1 MIGSGIDVRN
11 GNGQIM
17 STLVK
22 VFVVFVFLLSSTG
35 ALIPLL
41 RQKGDSVSDVSG
53 GDPITQA
60 IWLGVYVIVFCLIA
74 MRWRQFIALIT
85 RDKLLLLLVS
95 VALTSV
101 FWSVAPEVTL
111 RRSVALVGT
120 TAFGAYLAT
129 RYTAGGQLRLL
140 AWALGIAGL
149 LSLAFGLLL
158 PSYGISSD
166 PLFQGDWQGI
176 YNHKNALGSYMSLG
190 AIVFLLLASS
200 SHKYRWCTWGG
211 FVLALSLIVLSNSK
225 TALIV
230 FLAFLILWP
239 VYRALRWRYT
249 LRMPLLIF
257 AVLLGA
263 GVSTWIWSNA
273 DIVLGSLGRDVT
285 LSGRTELWSLVLD
298 KVWERPWLGYG
309 YSGFWRGLQG
319 ESSYIWLMTGSEVP
333 AADNG
338 FLDLW
343 LDLGLLGLIVFAFGF
358 SLAFLRALAWTRI
371 RRTGEGIW
379 PLAFLTFVLL
389 YSTTESVILKQNNTL
404 WILYVSTVLSIPAGD
419 GRGELNAPVKHAED
433 TQGQESVPAK
443 RSTLRDPVK
452 YPEARR

>member
-1 MIGSGIDVRN
+1 
-11 GNGQIM
+11 M
-17 STLVK
+17 STKANRVSGTLIRS
-22 VFVVFVFLLSSTG
+22 FFVFVFLLASTG

-41 RQKGDSVSDVSG
+41 RQKGDSASDISG

-60 IWLGVYVIVFCLIA
+60 IWLGVYAVVFCLIA
-74 MRWRQFIALIT
+74 MRWRQFINVLT
-85 RDKLLLLLVS
+85 RDKLLLLLVV
-95 VALTSV
+95 VALCSL
-101 FWSVAPEVTL
+101 FWSVSPEVTL

-120 TAFGAYLAT
+120 TAIGAYLAT
-129 RYTAGGQLRLL
+129 RYTVGGQLRLL
-140 AWALGIAGL
+140 AWALGMAAL

-176 YNHKNALGSYMSLG
+176 YNHKNALGSDMALG
-190 AIVFLLLASS
+190 AMVFFILTTS
-200 SHKYRWCTWGG
+200 SHERRWLTWGG
-211 FVLALSLIVLSNSK
+211 SGLAICLLLLSDSK
-225 TALIV
+225 TAVVVLLC
-230 FLAFLILWP
+230 FLVLWP

-249 LRMPLLIF
+249 LMVPLLIF
-257 AVLLGA
+257 VVVLGA
-263 GVSTWIWSNA
+263 GLITWVWSNA
-273 DIVLGSLGRDVT
+273 DIVLGSLGRDAT

-309 YSGFWRGLQG
+309 YSGFWQGLQG

-343 LDLGLLGLIVFAFGF
+343 LDLGLLGLIVFALGF

-404 WILYVSTVLSIPAGD
+404 WILYVATVLSIPVGH
-419 GRGELNAPVKHAED
+419 GRGELAAPVKHAED
-433 TQGQESVPAK
+433 TQRRGSVPAE
-443 RSTLRDPVK
+443 RPTLRGPVR
-452 YPEARR
+452 YPGARR